1 MFASMYEGLTQRRRP
16 LFRQQRLSE
25 DEEEVIGEIAED
37 GQVAEDVEAGGGV
50 RLMAYLLT

>member
-1 MFASMYEGLTQRRRP
+1 MYEGLTQRRRP

-25 DEEEVIGEIAED
+25 DEEDVIEEIAED